1 MTDEQENPP
10 EDFPN
15 AEEFFGN
22 MPGFE
27 VVEELSIQTILEST
41 ERTLNERGWD
51 RPPVLAFVRGNDLGA
66 ETSELVLPP
75 VVAEDLPTHFP
86 RFAIELLKYIGYHR
100 TGGPDAEF
108 IKILQEEFLGPSFQG
123 IILSSE
129 GWTVDQPDKET
140 EPAKWAEWQHAYEHG
155 KFHEHPDRIEARMTA
170 LLTPEGD
177 YHQIYR
183 LRDKEPVYTETS
195 GKDWEEGQQGAI
207 PEAMRMFMLAC
218 ITLQM
223 FQGLVNEGATTYWKN
238 DMRKSIQRHG
248 DHVQGLK
255 SLYGEGEAE

>member
-10 EDFPN
+10 EGFPTT
-15 AEEFFGN
+15 EEFFGS

-27 VVEELSIQTILEST
+27 VVEELSLQTILEST
-41 ERTLNERGWD
+41 EKTLNERGWD

-75 VVAEDLPTHFP
+75 LVAEDLPTHFP

-100 TGGPDAEF
+100 TGGPDADF

-129 GWTVDQPDKET
+129 GWTVNEPDKET
-140 EPAKWAEWQHAYEHG
+140 EPVKWAEWRQAYEHS
-155 KFHEHPDRIEARMTA
+155 KFHEHPDRIEARITA

-177 YHQIYR
+177 YHQVYR
-183 LRDKEPVYTETS
+183 IRDKEPLYTETS
-195 GKDWEEGQQGAI
+195 GENWVEGQNGAI
-207 PEAMRMFMLAC
+207 PEAMRMLMLAC

-223 FQGLVNEGATTYWKN
+223 LQGLVNDTATAYWKN
-238 DMRKSIQRHG
+238 DMRQAIQRHG
-248 DHVQGLK
+248 DRMEGFK
-255 SLYGEGEAE
+255 PLYREGDE